1 MVSCVPEEIVE
12 IPLEKIIV
20 PKWRIK
26 REVVKHRS
34 FEELKEN
41 MRINGLLQPIE
52 VARLP
57 SGYELVFDFRCYEA
71 ARELGWKTI
80 KAIVRPRDEL
90 ERQLAEVSENIH
102 RLPYGSR

>member
-1 MVSCVPEEIVE
+1 VPEEIVE

-20 PKWRIK
+20 LKWTIK
-26 REVVKHRS
+26 REVVKDRS

-52 VARLP
+52 VALLP

-80 KAIVRPRDEL
+80 MSSKGSWRRSPRTYTGYPTAAG
-90 ERQLAEVSENIH
+90 RGPW
-102 RLPYGSR
+102 R